1 MKSESY
7 DFTISGAGLVGSL
20 LALALDKIGY
30 RVCLIE
36 KSSFSSRKNKSD
48 DFYPLSLNYRSKII
62 LEDFG
67 LWNQVDKIS
76 YPINKLTIT
85 YRNNLSKIGL
95 NSDDAGLDNL
105 GFAVDRYQLLQVY
118 RESISKHFSGDVKIK
133 SEIQS
138 VKRQKKHLVLSTNS
152 ESLISKF
159 LIVSDGIESE
169 LSKLVSS
176 KVHKID
182 YNQTSFV
189 LNCNGTFCQN
199 HAVQF
204 FNPLGIFAFI
214 PYTNLSANLI
224 LTLNNDHKDK
234 YFINKGDGE
243 PIRDK
248 IIDMFSQYITDVKNI
263 KLITSYNLATHRID
277 TVYDDRVILFGNS
290 LQLLHPVGA
299 QGYNFSMRCIEYMI
313 NHFKNSN
320 KPITDIDDFIKTVQ
334 SDRKRIMSN
343 IDIALKFMSNNN
355 ILSSLISRYAF
366 SFIQHNSSLKS
377 ILLENIIGLNNYAF
391 RK

>member
-48 DFYPLSLNYRSKII
+48 DFYPLSLNYRSKMI
-62 LEDFG
+62 LEDLG

-85 YRNNLSKIGL
+85 YRNNLSKIRL
-95 NSDDAGLDNL
+95 NSYDAGLDNL

-159 LIVSDGIESE
+159 LIVSD
-169 LSKLVSS
+169 
-176 KVHKID
+176 
-182 YNQTSFV
+182 
-189 LNCNGTFCQN
+189 
-199 HAVQF
+199 
-204 FNPLGIFAFI
+204 AF
-214 PYTNLSANLI
+214 
-224 LTLNNDHKDK
+224 
-234 YFINKGDGE
+234 
-243 PIRDK
+243 
-248 IIDMFSQYITDVKNI
+248 
-263 KLITSYNLATHRID
+263 
-277 TVYDDRVILFGNS
+277 
-290 LQLLHPVGA
+290 
-299 QGYNFSMRCIEYMI
+299 
-313 NHFKNSN
+313 
-320 KPITDIDDFIKTVQ
+320 
-334 SDRKRIMSN
+334 
-343 IDIALKFMSNNN
+343 
-355 ILSSLISRYAF
+355 
-366 SFIQHNSSLKS
+366 
-377 ILLENIIGLNNYAF
+377 
-391 RK
+391 